1 MPSGCI
7 RSRPGWII
15 NLWDLVTEQL
25 VAALRGHQAA
35 IPDGAFSP
43 DGRILAT
50 VSEDGMAKLWY
61 GPDQPR
67 ALP

>member
-1 MPSGCI
+1 
-7 RSRPGWII
+7 
-15 NLWDLVTEQL
+15 LWDLVTEQL